1 MECFH
6 QGLCSANNR
15 MNDKSVSYENG
26 GVCYLVDDSKAWIM
40 ETDSRNTIT
49 SFLSSSLYESNWW
62 HLGDNSKKQ
71 GDKPPTVA
79 AV

>member
-6 QGLCSANNR
+6 QGLCSANYR

-40 ETDSRNTIT
+40 ETDSRNTNT

-62 HLGDNSKKQ
+62 HLGDNPKKQ